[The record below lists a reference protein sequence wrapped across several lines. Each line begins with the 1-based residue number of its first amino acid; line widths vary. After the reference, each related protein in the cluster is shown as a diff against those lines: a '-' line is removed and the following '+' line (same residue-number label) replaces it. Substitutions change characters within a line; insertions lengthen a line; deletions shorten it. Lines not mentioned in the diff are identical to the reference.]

1 MEYTYKIRRRVN
13 IKTNAKGDTQYDVT
27 IETIDINN
35 DETVKELND
44 LKSKV
49 RKIVL

>member
-13 IKTNAKGDTQYDVT
+13 INTNAKGDTQYDVT